1 MRAQSTVHPVKHW
14 EIQCK
19 WELAFK
25 GWSWVNT
32 YRLGCLFALIK
43 WRNVLSIYLYVYIY
57 ISNSQSWTVSQH
69 IFAWS
74 PQGIYLMVSVF
85 VSLSCP
91 LGEDYLVW
99 RNCHGYQLQ
108 AGPLKISGGL
118 FPWRFRPWSGCEEGG
133 TVRWWTCPLQKII
146 KRRQDFTPKYTSN
159 PFRLN
164 LNTALETMV

>member
-14 EIQCK
+14 QIQCK

-32 YRLGCLFALIK
+32 YRFGCLFALIK
-43 WRNVLSIYLYVYIY
+43 WRNVLSIYLCIY
-57 ISNSQSWTVSQH
+57 ISNSQSWTVTQH

-108 AGPLKISGGL
+108 AGPLKISGWL

-133 TVRWWTCPLQKII
+133 TVRWWTCPLQKIH
-146 KRRQDFTPKYTSN
+146 Q
-159 PFRLN
+159 
-164 LNTALETMV
+164 ALERFHTQVH